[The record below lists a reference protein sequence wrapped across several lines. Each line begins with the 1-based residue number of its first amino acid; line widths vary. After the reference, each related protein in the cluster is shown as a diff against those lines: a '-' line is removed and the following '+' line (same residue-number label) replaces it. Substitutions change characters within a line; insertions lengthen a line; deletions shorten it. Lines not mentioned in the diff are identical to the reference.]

1 MTAPDT
7 GHTVR
12 PQAKSAVAIRA
23 VSWALLAM
31 LLALLTN
38 NVLNISFE
46 IDTQL
51 RVDNPLPFLT
61 YIIPIFVAFLFAR
74 GTPSTALRTDADRI
88 HRLNLYLVRSLFWG
102 VFLVGMA
109 DVTVAFLRV
118 EGLAESLL
126 WEGAAKDLNKPFFV
140 GLKIHIPL
148 LVFGFIL
155 GAITR
160 TAGFLWLALLIVIAE
175 LAIVV
180 SRFVFSYEQA
190 FMGDLVR
197 YWYAALFLFASAY
210 TLYDEGHVRVDI
222 VYAGLRDQTKGYSN
236 FIGTIL
242 LGLSTCWAI
251 LLVGLDGKQALI
263 NMPILNFEVSQAAS
277 IGLFIKYQMAAFLGV
292 FAITMYI
299 QFVSYMLEAWADVC
313 DEPGKREINPTGH

>member
-7 GHTVR
+7 GHTVQ
-12 PQAKSAVAIRA
+12 PQAKSAVTIRA

-46 IDTQL
+46 IDTEL
-51 RVDNPLPFLT
+51 RLNNPLPVLT
-61 YIIPIFVAFLFAR
+61 YLIPIFVAFLFAR
-74 GTPSTALRTDADRI
+74 RTPSTALRTDADRI

-109 DVTVAFLRV
+109 DVAVAFLRV
-118 EGLAESLL
+118 EGLADGLL

-140 GLKIHIPL
+140 GLKIHVPL

-180 SRFVFSYEQA
+180 SRFVF
-190 FMGDLVR
+190 
-197 YWYAALFLFASAY
+197 
-210 TLYDEGHVRVDI
+210 
-222 VYAGLRDQTKGYSN
+222 
-236 FIGTIL
+236 
-242 LGLSTCWAI
+242 
-251 LLVGLDGKQALI
+251 
-263 NMPILNFEVSQAAS
+263 
-277 IGLFIKYQMAAFLGV
+277 
-292 FAITMYI
+292 
-299 QFVSYMLEAWADVC
+299 
-313 DEPGKREINPTGH
+313 

>member
-7 GHTVR
+7 GHTGQ
-12 PQAKSAVAIRA
+12 PQAKSAVTIRA

-31 LLALLTN
+31 LLAFLTN
-38 NVLNISFE
+38 NVLNLSFQS
-46 IDTQL
+46 DTEL
-51 RVDNPLPFLT
+51 RWNNPLPMLV
-61 YIIPIFVAFLFAR
+61 YLIPMLAAILFAR
-74 GTPSTALRTDADRI
+74 GTPGTALRQDADRI

-109 DVTVAFLRV
+109 DVAVAFLRV

-160 TAGFLWLALLIVIAE
+160 TAGFLWLALLIVVAE

-210 TLYDEGHVRVDI
+210 TLYTTR
-222 VYAGLRDQTKGYSN
+222 A
-236 FIGTIL
+236 
-242 LGLSTCWAI
+242 TCALISFMLACVSAQRAMLTSSGRSCSACRPVGRSYWF
-251 LLVGLDGKQALI
+251 GLDGKQALI
-263 NMPILNFEVSQAAS
+263 NMPILNFEVSPS
-277 IGLFIKYQMAAFLGV
+277 RVHRVVYQVPNGRLPGRV
-292 FAITMYI
+292 RNY
-299 QFVSYMLEAWADVC
+299 DVC
-313 DEPGKREINPTGH
+313 PICQLYA

>member
-1 MTAPDT
+1 
-7 GHTVR
+7 
-12 PQAKSAVAIRA
+12 
-23 VSWALLAM
+23 
-31 LLALLTN
+31 
-38 NVLNISFE
+38 
-46 IDTQL
+46 
-51 RVDNPLPFLT
+51 
-61 YIIPIFVAFLFAR
+61 
-74 GTPSTALRTDADRI
+74 
-88 HRLNLYLVRSLFWG
+88 
-102 VFLVGMA
+102 MA
-109 DVTVAFLRV
+109 DVAVAFLRV

-126 WEGAAKDLNKPFFV
+126 WEGRSKRPEQSRSSLASKSTYPC
-140 GLKIHIPL
+140 

-160 TAGFLWLALLIVIAE
+160 TAGFLWLALLIVVAE

-222 VYAGLRDQTKGYSN
+222 VYAGLRERTKGYAN

-251 LLVGLDGKQALI
+251 LLVR
-263 NMPILNFEVSQAAS
+263 
-277 IGLFIKYQMAAFLGV
+277 
-292 FAITMYI
+292 T
-299 QFVSYMLEAWADVC
+299 
-313 DEPGKREINPTGH
+313 